1 MTEVFFISEEY
12 LKTNTAINE
21 NVDSGELRFCILT
34 SQNINIQETLG
45 QPLFEEI
52 QLQVS
57 GNTLTPDNRYL
68 LDKYIVPATTQWAY
82 YHGLDN
88 FFVKWVNVGLVQN
101 RNEQG
106 SNIDIRTFKYLKDN
120 ARSTAEFYDTNMRRW
135 LCAKSNLYPKY
146 NVIEIGKIMP
156 ERGSANR
163 RAIAMRPTNFWPNS
177 WYGPVPSQITGAF
190 PAQA

>member
-1 MTEVFFISEEY
+1 MTEVFFISEDY
-12 LKTNTAINE
+12 LKTNTSISE
-21 NVDSGELRFCILT
+21 NIDSGELRFCILT
-34 SQNINIQETLG
+34 AQNINVQETLG
-45 QPLFEEI
+45 QPLYEEI

-57 GNTLTPDNRYL
+57 GNTLTPDNRFL
-68 LDKYIVPATTQWAY
+68 LDKYIVPATTQWAF

-120 ARSTAEFYDTNMRRW
+120 ARSTAEFYDQNMRRW

-146 NVIEIGKIMP
+146 NVVDIGKIMP

-163 RAIAMRPTNFWPNS
+163 RSIAMRSGNFYPY
-177 WYGPVPSQITGAF
+177 WYGPVDSPIQGAF

>member
-1 MTEVFFISEEY
+1 MISDVFFISEEY
-12 LKTNTAINE
+12 LKTNTSINE

-57 GNTLTPDNRYL
+57 AGTLTVDNKYL

-88 FFVKWVNVGLVQN
+88 FFVKWINVGLVQN

-120 ARSTAEFYDTNMRRW
+120 ARSTAEFYDQNMRRW
-135 LCAKSNLYPKY
+135 LCAKANLYPKY
-146 NVIEIGKIMP
+146 NVVDIGKILP

-163 RAIAMRPTNFWPNS
+163 RSIAMKPTKFYNA
-177 WYGPVPSQITGAF
+177 WYGPVPSSITGAF
-190 PAQA
+190 PAQS

>member
-1 MTEVFFISEEY
+1 MTEVFFISEDY

-21 NVDSGELRFCILT
+21 NVDSGELRFAILT
-34 SQNINIQETLG
+34 SQSINIQETLG
-45 QPLFEEI
+45 QPLYEEI
-52 QLQVS
+52 QQQVS

-120 ARSTAEFYDTNMRRW
+120 ARSTAEFYDQNMRRW

-146 NVIEIGKIMP
+146 NVVDIGKIMP

-163 RAIAMRPTNFWPNS
+163 RSIAMRSGNFYPY
-177 WYGPVPSQITGAF
+177 WYGPVDSPIQGAF

>member
-52 QLQVS
+52 QQQVS

-120 ARSTAEFYDTNMRRW
+120 ARSTAEFYDQNMRRW

-146 NVIEIGKIMP
+146 NVVDIGKIMP

-163 RAIAMRPTNFWPNS
+163 RSIAMRSGNFYP
-177 WYGPVPSQITGAF
+177 YLDGPVNSPSQGAC

>member
-1 MTEVFFISEEY
+1 MTEVFFISEDY

-21 NVDSGELRFCILT
+21 NVDSGELRFAILT
-34 SQNINIQETLG
+34 SQSINIQETLG
-45 QPLFEEI
+45 QPLYEEI

-163 RAIAMRPTNFWPNS
+163 RSIAMKSGNFYPY
-177 WYGPVPSQITGAF
+177 WYGPVNSTIQGSF